1 MAKQPTIKSG
11 ERRTA
16 TLLFA
21 DLQGFTTMSEH
32 MDPEEMDSLMG
43 RVFELFSGLIQT
55 HGGVVEKYIGDALVA
70 VFGAPELHEDD
81 PLRALESAMQFIE
94 TLHSQD
100 TRETGI
106 PVLHFRIGIH
116 EGLVTT
122 GTRGGFDV
130 VTGHAMAVAQRLQ
143 SAADPDRILVSEAI
157 KLQCEKEYIFSGPR
171 LLEAKGKSEAI
182 SAWQVEGPAQANE
195 TGNAPFIG
203 RREPLEELLRAYIKD
218 DPATISGRYIHAEA
232 GMGKSRLVQALIE
245 RIRSLPEFSSPILVS
260 KAQKFRAAHYE
271 ILCDIILDYLDPA
284 THSGPGLTKAI
295 LAALPEVDKDHAK
308 RVAGLLALQEG
319 QAPETDLL
327 PALFSIF
334 SAIMERHCKA
344 IYAAVIVI
352 DNAPL
357 MDRQSREF
365 IQYYLKHGRIL
376 PFLIMA
382 GREHPPALRDAFSE
396 IRPLRL
402 GPLLQDEARTLALG
416 FWPEAP
422 DKLLELILAQSS
434 GNPLFIREYCLFARK
449 RRDLSELPA
458 SIQNLFLTSLERY
471 EPELRDIIKKL
482 SAFVH
487 HFKLEDAARVVQA
500 TGGNPA
506 MAGNAITRFVQDGI
520 LVAKGGYFNFARDVF
535 RKAVYAGLLNHNKKI
550 IHSVIADIMQDRE
563 KPGRFRLIHHLIL
576 SERWKEAAQVMRLD
590 PARNYTYEYLDHINL
605 LYRKLSPIDPDL
617 AVQLLILKSALYFNA
632 GRIDEADQE
641 LKRIMRIALA
651 QRNDNA
657 MGFAYHMISVHNSMA
672 YSLQKALFTGQKALY
687 YYRNAGMSPR
697 SIQNVVR
704 TIAFAQMQRNSFE
717 EAHSLVEQMR
727 SIPEYD
733 NFEYACAKAEYKLYS
748 GNYQEALAAVDGAL
762 ASVEDD
768 YHAVT
773 RFFGLDLKLKA
784 LWQLCDFEA
793 LGTVAKALTG
803 TRSLSEAAISQA
815 HAMLAA
821 SCSRLG
827 DAKLAEESFLQ
838 AEYYCEQVGNDFDR
852 IEALKTLALCHLVTG
867 DGKKAEAFA
876 RKGCIVGLRHSSY
889 YPTLTLLMILVQL
902 SFTHGQL
909 DEARFFLR
917 EASYL
922 FTTGLLLPHKDT
934 LLYYYYAGKLLSGE
948 AAHRCTDLAR
958 QLLKDEIARLGDP
971 SLVANFLSVRDF
983 GSIQAELYKLGGET
997 V

>member
-1 MAKQPTIKSG
+1 MAKQSTIKSG

-21 DLQGFTTMSEH
+21 DLQGFTAMSEH
-32 MDPEEMDSLMG
+32 MDPEEVDSLMG
-43 RVFELFSGLIQT
+43 RVFELFSGIIQT

-81 PLRALESAMQFIE
+81 PLRALESAMQFIDA
-94 TLHSQD
+94 LRNQD
-100 TRETGI
+100 AKEAGKS
-106 PVLHFRIGIH
+106 VLHFRIGIH

-130 VTGHAMAVAQRLQ
+130 VTGHAMAIAQRLQ
-143 SAADPDRILVSEAI
+143 SAAEPDRILVSDAI
-157 KLQCEKEYIFSGPR
+157 KLQCEKEYLFSGPR
-171 LLEAKGKSEAI
+171 LLESKGKSETI
-182 SAWQVEGPAQANE
+182 SAWQVEGQTQDTEA
-195 TGNAPFIG
+195 GNTPFIG
-203 RREPLEELLRAYIKD
+203 RHEPLEELLRAYIKD
-218 DPATISGRYIHAEA
+218 DPATISGRYIQAEA
-232 GMGKSRLVQALIE
+232 GLGKSRLVQALVE

-260 KAQKFRAAHYE
+260 RAQKFRAAHYE

-284 THSGPGLTKAI
+284 THSEQGLMKAI
-295 LAALPEVDKDHAK
+295 MAALPEVEKDHAK
-308 RVAGLLALQEG
+308 RVATLLALPEG
-319 QAPETDLL
+319 QAPGTDLL
-327 PALFSIF
+327 PALFGVF

-344 IYAAVIVI
+344 IYSAVMVI
-352 DNAPL
+352 DNAQL

-382 GREHPPALRDAFSE
+382 GREHPPALRDAFPE

-402 GPLLQDEARTLALG
+402 GPLSQEEARNLALG
-416 FWPEAP
+416 YWPEAP
-422 DKLLELILAQSS
+422 EKLIEMILAQSS
-434 GNPLFIREYCLFARK
+434 GNPLFIREYSLFARK

-458 SIQNLFLTSLERY
+458 TIQNLFLTSLERY
-471 EPELRDIIKKL
+471 EPELRDFVKKF

-487 HFKLEDAARVVQA
+487 HFKLEDATRVVQA
-500 TGGNPA
+500 TGGNHA
-506 MAGNAITRFVQDGI
+506 LVQGAIERLVQDGI
-520 LVAKGGYFNFARDVF
+520 LESKAGYYNFTRDVF

-550 IHSVIADIMQDRE
+550 IHGVIADIMQERE
-563 KPGRFRLIHHLIL
+563 KPGRLRLIHHLML

-605 LYRKLSPIDPDL
+605 LYRKLSSIDPDL

-672 YSLQKALFTGQKALY
+672 YSMQKALFTGQKALY

-727 SIPEYD
+727 SIPDYD
-733 NFEYACAKAEYKLYS
+733 NFEYACATAEYKLYS
-748 GNYQEALAAVDGAL
+748 GNYHEALAAVDGAL
-762 ASVEDD
+762 ASGEDD
-768 YHAVT
+768 YHTVT
-773 RFFGLDLKLKA
+773 RFFGMDLKLKA

-793 LGTVAKALTG
+793 LGTAAKTLTG

-821 SCSRLG
+821 SSSRLG
-827 DAKLAEESFLQ
+827 DTRLAGESFLQ

-852 IEALKTLALCHLVTG
+852 IEALKTLALCHLVAG
-867 DGKKAEAFA
+867 DGRKAEAFA
-876 RKGCIVGLRHSSY
+876 RKGCIIGLRHSSY
-889 YPTLTLLMILVQL
+889 YPALTLLMILVQL
-902 SFTHGQL
+902 AFTHGQL

-934 LLYYYYAGKLLSGE
+934 LLYYYHAGRLLSGE
-948 AAHRCTDLAR
+948 AAHRCTDIAR
-958 QLLKDEIARLGDP
+958 QLFKDEMARLGTP
-971 SLVANFLSVRDF
+971 SLVANFLSVRNF
-983 GSIQAELYKLGGET
+983 GVIQAELDKVDGET
-997 V
+997 E

>member
-21 DLQGFTTMSEH
+21 DLQGFTAMSEH
-32 MDPEEMDSLMG
+32 MDPEEIDSLMG
-43 RVFELFSGLIQT
+43 RVFELFSGIIQT

-94 TLHSQD
+94 ALRNQD
-100 TRETGI
+100 AREVGG
-106 PVLHFRIGIH
+106 PALHFRIGIH

-143 SAADPDRILVSEAI
+143 SAAEPDRILVSEAI
-157 KLQCEKEYIFSGPR
+157 KLHCEKEFLFSGPR
-171 LLEAKGKSEAI
+171 RLEAKGKPEAI
-182 SAWQVEGPAQANE
+182 SAWQVEGPAQETE
-195 TGNAPFIG
+195 TGTGPFIG

-218 DPATISGRYIHAEA
+218 DPSTISGRYIQAEA
-232 GMGKSRLVQALIE
+232 GMGKSRLVQALVD
-245 RIRSLPEFSSPILVS
+245 RIRSLPEFSSPVLVS
-260 KAQKFRAAHYE
+260 RAQKFRAAHYE
-271 ILCDIILDYLDPA
+271 ILCDIILDYLEPDS
-284 THSGPGLTKAI
+284 HSELGLKKAI
-295 LAALPEVDKDHAK
+295 LAALPGVDKDHAK
-308 RVAGLLALQEG
+308 RVATLLSLQEG

-327 PALFSIF
+327 PALFGIF

-344 IYAAVIVI
+344 IYSAVIVL
-352 DNAPL
+352 DNAQL

-365 IQYYLKHGRIL
+365 IQYYLKHGRIK

-382 GREHPPALRDAFSE
+382 GREHPPAIRDAFPE

-402 GPLLQDEARTLALG
+402 SPLSPEEARSLALG
-416 FWPEAP
+416 YWPEAS
-422 DKLLELILAQSS
+422 DKLLEMILAQSS
-434 GNPLFIREYCLFARK
+434 GNPLFIREYSLFARK

-458 SIQNLFLTSLERY
+458 TIQNLFLTSIERY
-471 EPELRDIIKKL
+471 EPELRDFIKKF

-487 HFKLEDAARVVQA
+487 HFRLDDAARVVQA

-506 MAGNAITRFVQDGI
+506 MVKGAIERFEQDGI
-520 LVAKGGYFNFARDVF
+520 LQAKGGYYSFTRDVF
-535 RKAVYAGLLNHNKKI
+535 KKAVYAGLLNHNKKI
-550 IHSVIADIMQDRE
+550 IHGVIADIMQERE
-563 KPGRFRLIHHLIL
+563 KPSRLRLIHHLML

-605 LYRKLSPIDPDL
+605 LYRKLAHIDPDL

-641 LKRIMRIALA
+641 LKRIMRVALT

-672 YSLQKALFTGQKALY
+672 YSMQKALFTGQKALY
-687 YYRNAGMSPR
+687 YYRNAGMSAR

-717 EAHSLVEQMR
+717 EAHSLIEQMS
-727 SIPEYD
+727 SIPDFD
-733 NFEYACAKAEYKLYS
+733 NFEYACARAEYNLYS
-748 GNYQEALAAVDGAL
+748 GNYQEALAAVDRAL
-762 ASVEDD
+762 VTGEDD

-773 RFFGLDLKLKA
+773 RFFGMDLKLKA

-793 LGTVAKALTG
+793 LGTAARALTG

-821 SCSRLG
+821 SSMRQGDTRLAG
-827 DAKLAEESFLQ
+827 ESFLQ
-838 AEYYCEQVGNDFDR
+838 AEYYSEQVGNDFDR
-852 IEALKTLALCHLVTG
+852 IEALKTLALCHLVAG
-867 DGKKAEAFA
+867 DDRKAEAFA
-876 RKGCIVGLRHSSY
+876 RKGCIIGLRHSSY

-902 SFTHGQL
+902 SFRQDQI

-922 FTTGLLLPHKDT
+922 FATGLLLPHKDT
-934 LLYYYYAGKLLSGE
+934 LLYYYYAGRLLSGE
-948 AAHRCTDLAR
+948 AARRCTDIAR
-958 QLLKDEIARLGDP
+958 QLLKDETARLGNP
-971 SLVANFLSVRDF
+971 ALVSNFLSVRDF
-983 GSIQAELYKLGGET
+983 GSIQAELDKVDGET
-997 V
+997 E